1 MLTRI
6 KSPKDLI
13 AGAIFIVVGAT
24 FFIWAQQYRTGTA
37 TSMGPG
43 YFPAL
48 LGIVLCLFG
57 VGAVVKGVLAQTPD
71 PLPDHKILPL
81 IFLVAGVVSFGFL
94 VERAGFVVA
103 SFVCLFLVC
112 FQRWRTQPLE
122 VFLLFVGLTTFNYL
136 VFVYAF
142 GMTMPMFWWN

>member
-13 AGAIFIVVGAT
+13 AGAIFIVVGTT
-24 FFIWAQQYRTGTA
+24 FFFWSSRYRMGSA
-37 TSMGPG
+37 TNMGPG
-43 YFPAL
+43 YFPSL
-48 LGIVLCLFG
+48 LGIVLSLFG
-57 VGAVVKGVLAQTPD
+57 VGAVTKGILSQTPD

-81 IFLVAGVVSFGFL
+81 IFLVAGVVSFGL
-94 VERAGFVVA
+94 LINSAGFVIA

-112 FQRWRTQPLE
+112 YQRWRTKPLE
-122 VFLLFVGLTTFNYL
+122 VFLIFVGLTTFNYL

-142 GMTMPMFWWN
+142 GMTMPVFWWN